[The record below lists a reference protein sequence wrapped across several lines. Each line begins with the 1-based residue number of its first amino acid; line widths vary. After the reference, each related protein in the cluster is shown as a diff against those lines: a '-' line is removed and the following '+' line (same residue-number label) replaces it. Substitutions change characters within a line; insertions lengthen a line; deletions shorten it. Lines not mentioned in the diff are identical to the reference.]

1 MNILLI
7 YPYPLYDR
15 SEAHEEDISV
25 VPIGI
30 YYVAAVLKKH
40 RHEVE
45 VLNWHNLHKSPQRI
59 VETLLEK
66 KPEVIGFS
74 ILNANRWGGVE
85 IARIAKKINPKVK
98 IVFGGIGATF
108 LWKHF
113 LAHFPEID
121 FVVMGEGEYA
131 FLNLVKLIQK
141 GNYNN
146 LKDIKGIA
154 FREGARIR
162 KTKAAPFIR
171 NLDELPIPAEYF
183 DYQHVVSSRG
193 CPGKCTFCGSPKFW
207 GHKVRFRSPENF
219 VRELELLHSK
229 GTSFFYFSDDTFT
242 INKKRVIE
250 ICRKILEK
258 GLKITWFAISRAD
271 YINEEILSWM
281 RKAGCIQISYGVES
295 GSEKMRGLLGK
306 PIRTDHIKQAF
317 ALTHGYG
324 ILARAYFIYGSPGE
338 TWETIQETIDLIK
351 EIRPFVCISYIL
363 EIYPGTQLYSDFQ
376 KRFSVTDDTWLKKIE
391 GICYFESDPDLS
403 QDLILAFGERLRGE
417 IYANLHL
424 FADSLD
430 LVDKEEFFEMHA
442 DFCSR
447 LGMTFSHGDYS
458 KIEAIK
464 DKEKAAEKLFKKS
477 LDYFPDHRAYLGLGI
492 LKQNEGEFR
501 GAVNILLEGVRH
513 FPGSEELNICLGI
526 NHINLGEYRE
536 ALEVLRTFEDSQQA
550 SYHIARCHK
559 ALGDRGKETEFL
571 EKEIKAPQGE
581 G

>member
-45 VLNWHNLHKSPQRI
+45 VLNWHNIHKNPQRI

-74 ILNANRWGGVE
+74 ILNANRWGGIE

-98 IVFGGIGATF
+98 IVFGGIAATF

-113 LAHFPEID
+113 LDHFPEID
-121 FVVMGEGEYA
+121 FVVIGEGEYA
-131 FLNLVKLIQK
+131 FLNLVKLIEK
-141 GNYNN
+141 RNYNN

-250 ICRKILEK
+250 ICQRILEK

-271 YINEEILSWM
+271 YINEEILYWM

-295 GSEKMRGLLGK
+295 GSEKIRGLLGK
-306 PIRTDHIKQAF
+306 PLRTDHIKQAF

-324 ILARAYFIYGSPGE
+324 ILARAYFIYGSPEE
-338 TWETIQETIDLIK
+338 TWETIQETLDLIK
-351 EIRPFVCISYIL
+351 EIKPFVCISYIL

-376 KRFSVTDDTWLKKIE
+376 KRFSVTDDTWLRKIE

-403 QDLILAFGERLRGE
+403 QDLILAFGERLRRE

-464 DKEKAAEKLFKKS
+464 GKEKAAEKLFKKS

-492 LKQNEGEFR
+492 LKLSEGEFMD
-501 GAVNILLEGVRH
+501 AVNILLEGVRH

-526 NHINLGEYRE
+526 NYMNLGEYGK
-536 ALEVLRTFEDSQQA
+536 ALEILLKFKDSPQA
-550 SYHIARCHK
+550 SYHIAGCHK
-559 ALGDRGKETEFL
+559 ALRDREKETEFL
-571 EKEIKAPQGE
+571 EKETKTPQGE

>member
-45 VLNWHNLHKSPQRI
+45 VLNWHNIHKSPQRI

-74 ILNANRWGGVE
+74 ILNANRWGGIE

-98 IVFGGIGATF
+98 IVFGGIAATF

-131 FLNLVKLIQK
+131 FLNLVKLIEK
-141 GNYNN
+141 RNYNN

-219 VRELELLHSK
+219 VHELELLRSK
-229 GTSFFYFSDDTFT
+229 GISFFYFSDDTFT

-250 ICRKILEK
+250 ICQRILEK

-271 YINEEILSWM
+271 YINEEILYWM

-295 GSEKMRGLLGK
+295 GSEKIRGLLGK
-306 PIRTDHIKQAF
+306 PLKTDHIKQAF

-324 ILARAYFIYGSPGE
+324 ILARAYFIYGSPEE

-351 EIRPFVCISYIL
+351 EIKPFVCISYIL

-376 KRFSVTDDTWLKKIE
+376 KRFSVTDDTWLRKIE

-417 IYANLHL
+417 VYANLHL

-430 LVDKEEFFEMHA
+430 LVDKKEFFEMHA

-458 KIEAIK
+458 KIEAIQE
-464 DKEKAAEKLFKKS
+464 KEKAAEKLFKKS

-513 FPGSEELNICLGI
+513 FPSSEELNICLGI

-536 ALEVLRTFEDSQQA
+536 ALGVLLNHQESQQA
-550 SYHIARCHK
+550 RYHIARCHR
-559 ALGDRGKETEFL
+559 ALGNREKETEFL
-571 EKEIKAPQGE
+571 KKEIEAAQGE